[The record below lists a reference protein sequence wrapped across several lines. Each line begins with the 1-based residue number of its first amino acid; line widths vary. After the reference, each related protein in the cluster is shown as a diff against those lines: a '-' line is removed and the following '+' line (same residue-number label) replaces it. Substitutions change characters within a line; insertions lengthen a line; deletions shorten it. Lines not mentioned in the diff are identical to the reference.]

1 MDHFTLFYKRLT
13 QLPNKQGIS
22 ARDMSLSLGQ
32 SESYINKI
40 ENGKALPSMSAFFYI
55 CDFLKIHPRDFF
67 DESDKNPATSQE
79 LTQKFMNLTSKQ
91 QEHLLFLIDDLLT
104 KDE

>member
-13 QLPNKQGIS
+13 QLRNKQGIS

-40 ENGKALPSMSAFFYI
+40 ENGKALPSWVLSFISVIFWNSSE
-55 CDFLKIHPRDFF
+55 RFF

-79 LTQKFMNLTSKQ
+79 LTEKFMNLTTTQ

>member
-13 QLPNKQGIS
+13 QLRNKQGIS

-55 CDFLKIHPRDFF
+55 CDFLNDPRDFF

-79 LTQKFMNLTSKQ
+79 LTEKFMNLTTTQ

>member
-13 QLPNKQGIS
+13 QLRNKQGIS

-55 CDFLKIHPRDFF
+55 CDFLKILRNLH
-67 DESDKNPATSQE
+67 KNS
-79 LTQKFMNLTSKQ
+79 
-91 QEHLLFLIDDLLT
+91 
-104 KDE
+104 

>member
-13 QLPNKQGIS
+13 QLRNKQGIS

-67 DESDKNPATSQE
+67 DESDKSCNFSGTYRKIYEPDNYTTGTSS
-79 LTQKFMNLTSKQ
+79 LS
-91 QEHLLFLIDDLLT
+91 DR
-104 KDE
+104 